1 MSSVGFGRLALMPVG
16 TGGERQVPYTD
27 ETAELLDRVN
37 QALRGTPYQFPAD
50 DVSRQ
55 RLVALRER
63 VDHLD
68 ELCIQ
73 MRDNLQSLVRFGTP
87 LRSMHRTQEVYE
99 SNAIEGVGLSAR
111 ATQEVISAVPASAEA
126 TASTYA
132 EWALTEGLSRDR
144 HTYEVIG
151 LDAARSLARE
161 VAAHSERSV
170 LESDIRAIHQIVMGD
185 DDRAGRY
192 KRYHVTIAGSAHE
205 PPAPI
210 DTPEHMARLVEW
222 FNQDGSGDGGLVPA
236 LVRASA
242 VHAWFAHVH
251 PFEDGN
257 GRLARLLANMALVG
271 EGLPPLIVRNQM
283 DRPRYID
290 ALGASDQAGDL
301 SRLIAVF
308 ARCLERTALDYV
320 DPEFARRAFERDLG
334 TREAGDHA
342 WWGAVFDQAMSELAG
357 KLLLAGIRFERV
369 GFLSAGDFE
378 YLRHR
383 RVQGNSWI
391 AKLHGRE
398 GSEGLLWV
406 GYTPSRLADRLEPD
420 QIYPTI
426 MLSRHDARGG
436 AAHPYTT
443 VWQLPGL
450 RSQFMVEP
458 PNQVWCV
465 SARGVETHPLSVGV
479 QHLAESIQ
487 AMMAASNFD
496 VLFARP

>member
-1 MSSVGFGRLALMPVG
+1 MP
-16 TGGERQVPYTD
+16 YSD
-27 ETAELLDRVN
+27 ETTDLLGVVN
-37 QALRGTPYQFPAD
+37 ECLNGTPYQFPAD
-50 DVSRQ
+50 DVSRE

-63 VDHLD
+63 VVHLD
-68 ELCIQ
+68 ELCHQ
-73 MRDNLQSLVRFGTP
+73 MRENLQSLVRFGQP

-99 SNAIEGVGLSAR
+99 SNAIEGVGVSAR
-111 ATQEVISAVPASAEA
+111 ATQEIISAIPKSVGDS
-126 TASTYA
+126 ASTYA

-161 VAAHSERSV
+161 VAAHSDRSV
-170 LESDIRAIHQIVMGD
+170 LESDIRAIHSIVMGD

-210 DTPEHMARLVEW
+210 DTPEHMARLVDWYNTEA
-222 FNQDGSGDGGLVPA
+222 GGGRGLVPA

-342 WWGAVFDQAMSELAG
+342 WWGAVFDQAMSELAAR
-357 KLLLAGIRFERV
+357 LLLVGVQFERV
-369 GFLSAGDFE
+369 GYLSAGDFE

-383 RVQGNSWI
+383 RIQGNSWI
-391 AKLHGRE
+391 AKLHGRD

-406 GYTPSRLADRLEPD
+406 GFTPTRLADRLERD
-420 QIYPTI
+420 QIYPTL
-426 MLSRHDARGG
+426 MLSRHDPRPG
-436 AAHPYTT
+436 AAHPYST
-443 VWQLPGL
+443 VWQLAGL
-450 RSQFMVEP
+450 KAQFMIEP
-458 PNQVWCV
+458 PNRVWGV
-465 SARGVETHPLSVGV
+465 SARGIESVPMNVGV
-479 QHLAESIQ
+479 EQLAESI
-487 AMMAASNFD
+487 ATMMAAKDFTA
-496 VLFARP
+496 LFARP